1 MTNSRRPIRV
11 GVMFGGRSGEH
22 DVSLRSAEAIMRAMD
37 PTRFEVVPIGITR
50 EGSWLVGGD
59 PLHKLAETSRLA
71 LADGVAHE
79 EPQPEQRSAKQLD
92 VAEADW
98 VQGIDVV
105 FPALHGPMGED
116 GSIQGFFELAGIP
129 YVGAGVLSSAV
140 SMDKDVAKRLF
151 LQAGLPVPP
160 WIVVT
165 RKEWQH
171 RPAEVAERVGQEVGY
186 PCFTKPANLGSSVGI
201 TKVHAAAE
209 LAGAMEEATRHDRKI
224 VIEQGVDARELEI
237 SVLGNDELISSVV
250 GEILP
255 ANEFYDFDAKY
266 VDEGSELLIPAPITP
281 EQSDLVRSY
290 ALQAFRAVEASG
302 MARVDFFL
310 DRQTDRILLNEI
322 NTIPGFTAISMYPKL
337 WEASG
342 LPFAD
347 LVNRLIELAVERAAE
362 HQGWAV

>member
-1 MTNSRRPIRV
+1 MTDRNRPIRV

-37 PTRFEVVPIGITR
+37 ASRFEVVPIGITR
-50 EGSWLVGGD
+50 EGRWLVGGD

-71 LADGVAHE
+71 LADGVTE
-79 EPQPEQRSAKQLD
+79 EQPSEQRGAKQLD

-98 VQGIDVV
+98 IQGIDVV
-105 FPALHGPMGED
+105 FPALHGPLGED

-129 YVGAGVLSSAV
+129 YVGAGVLGSAV

-165 RKEWQH
+165 RKSWRH
-171 RPAEVAERVGQEVGY
+171 HPDEVTARVEQEIGY

-201 TKVHAAAE
+201 TKVHTAAE
-209 LAGAMEEATRHDRKI
+209 LPGAIDEATRYDRKI
-224 VIEQGVDARELEI
+224 IIEQGVDARELEI
-237 SVLGNDELISSVV
+237 SVLGNDQPITSVV

-266 VDEGSELLIPAPITP
+266 VDEGSELVVPAPIAP
-281 EQSDLVRSY
+281 EQSDTVRSF
-290 ALQAFRAVEASG
+290 ALRAFRAVEASG

-310 DRQTDRILLNEI
+310 DRQTNRILLNEI
-322 NTIPGFTAISMYPKL
+322 NTIPGFTAISMYPML

-342 LPFAD
+342 LSFTE

-362 HQGWAV
+362 QQDRAV

>member
-1 MTNSRRPIRV
+1 MTKRNRPIRV

-59 PLHKLAETSRLA
+59 PLHQLAESSRLA
-71 LADGVAHE
+71 LADGTA
-79 EPQPEQRSAKQLD
+79 PDDPAQQKPAKQLE

-98 VQGIDVV
+98 IQGIDVV
-105 FPALHGPMGED
+105 FPALHGPLGED

-165 RKEWQH
+165 RKMWQH
-171 RPAEVAERVGQEVGY
+171 QPEEITEQVSREVGY

-201 TKVHAAAE
+201 SKVHSTAE

-224 VIEQGVDARELEI
+224 IIEQGVDARELEI
-237 SVLGNDELISSVV
+237 SVLGNDELITSVV

-266 VDEGSELLIPAPITP
+266 VDERSELLIPAPITSD
-281 EQSDLVRSY
+281 QSDLVRSY
-290 ALQAFRAVEASG
+290 AVRAFRAVEASG
-302 MARVDFFL
+302 MSRVDFFL
-310 DRQTDRILLNEI
+310 DRQTDRILVNEI

-342 LPFAD
+342 LPFSE
-347 LVNRLIELAVERAAE
+347 LVNRLIELAVERAAD
-362 HQGWAV
+362 QRGRTV